1 MKLLDTLNIF
11 FSRLDKKRFYT
22 YIIIYSV
29 ICALAIAIMIYYY
42 YSSTRE
48 LQKKIRGLN
57 DSREEVLEILEKA
70 VLIKQQQTIV
80 EEMLAKD
87 PNFKIQGTFER
98 ILANRNLLNKRPNPG
113 EVSVTDLEDN
123 YRRNEL
129 SVKLDDM
136 TMQELTQLLE
146 DIEKNPRIATEKL
159 DISRSKNNPKT
170 IEVSLTIS
178 TLLPKVET

>member
-11 FSRLDKKRFYT
+11 FSKLDKKTFYT
-22 YIIIYSV
+22 YTIVYSV
-29 ICALAIAIMIYYY
+29 TCGLLIVVMIYYY
-42 YSSTRE
+42 YSTTGE
-48 LQKKIRGLN
+48 LHKKIRGLN
-57 DSREEVLEILEKA
+57 SSREEVLEILEKN

-87 PNFKIQGTFER
+87 PNFKIQGTFGK
-98 ILANRNLLNKRPNPG
+98 IVANRNLLKKQQGGG
-113 EVSVTDLEDN
+113 EISTTDLEDN

-129 SVKLDDM
+129 SVKFDDM

-159 DISRSKNNPKT
+159 DISRSKKNAKT

>member
-1 MKLLDTLNIF
+1 MKLLDTLNTF
-11 FSRLDKKRFYT
+11 FSKLDKKRFYT
-22 YIIIYSV
+22 YITIYSV
-29 ICALAIAIMIYYY
+29 ICGLAIAIMIYYY
-42 YSSTRE
+42 YSSTGE
-48 LQKKIRGLN
+48 LQKRIRGLN

-98 ILANRNLLNKRPNPG
+98 ILSNRNLLNKRQSPG

-159 DISRSKNNPKT
+159 DISRSKKNPKT